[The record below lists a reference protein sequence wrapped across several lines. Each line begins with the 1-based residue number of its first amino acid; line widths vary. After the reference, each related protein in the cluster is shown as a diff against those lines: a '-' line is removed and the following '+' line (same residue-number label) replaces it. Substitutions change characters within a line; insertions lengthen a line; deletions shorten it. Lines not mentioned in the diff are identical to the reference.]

1 MRIIH
6 FIDSLEK
13 VNFGVWSAALI
24 PSKELKEQFGIE
36 TIAFYPN
43 PSYPV
48 DEQDLYGAKGIE
60 LSVFELKAG
69 VNNIVNKY
77 KLNPETD
84 IICTH
89 GSWRYP
95 TKWAY
100 QLSIKGFKWVYCPQ
114 GMLEPWSM
122 AQKAWLKKVYLKLVE
137 GPSVSKCTLIRAVS
151 SPEMERLK
159 AMFPKQN
166 IAWIPNGSNPVEVNY
181 PKTLQPRTFLFISR
195 INKKKGIIPLVKA
208 WKQSALFNKA
218 NEQLII
224 AGPDDGD
231 LVYLKEELNNQTEFG
246 NIRYLGPVFGPQKQE
261 LLQMASFFCLPTVSE
276 GFPSS
281 IVEALH
287 YGVLPITTQG
297 ANFPELFKENLA
309 IDCGTTISD
318 IIIALDEAAEMDAKQ
333 TEAYAVKAQE
343 FARIGFSV
351 ERIAQMQAHQFSQLL
366 KLRH

>member
-24 PSKELKEQFGIE
+24 PSQELKERFGVE
-36 TIAFYPN
+36 SIAFYPI
-43 PSYPV
+43 PGYSV
-48 DEQDLYGAKGIE
+48 KAEDLYGAKGYP
-60 LSVFELKAG
+60 LSVADLKAG
-69 VNNIVNKY
+69 IKGLAVKH

-100 QLSIKGFKWVYCPQ
+100 QLSLKGFKWVYCPQ

-122 AQKAWLKKVYLKLVE
+122 AQKAWLKSVYLKLIE
-137 GPSVSKCTLIRAVS
+137 GPSVSKCALIRAVS
-151 SPEMERLK
+151 TPELNRLK
-159 AMFPKQN
+159 ERFPKQN
-166 IAWIPNGSNPVEVNY
+166 IAWIPNGSYPVDLDLN
-181 PKTLQPRTFLFISR
+181 KTINPRTWVFLSR
-195 INKKKGIIPLVKA
+195 INKKKGVVPLVKA
-208 WKQSALFNKA
+208 WKNSSLFNKEG
-218 NEQLII
+218 EQLWI

-231 LVYLKEELNNQTEFG
+231 LPLLKAELNQSDELG
-246 NIRYLGPVFGPQKQE
+246 NIRYLGPAFGKAKNE
-261 LLQMASFFCLPTVSE
+261 LLSLATFFCLPTVSE

-287 YGVLPITTQG
+287 YGIVPICSQG
-297 ANFPELFKENLA
+297 ANFPELFKAGLA
-309 IDCGTTISD
+309 IDCGTEVSEIQK
-318 IIIALDEAAEMDAKQ
+318 ALEEAVEMDAKQ
-333 TEAYAVKAQE
+333 TTELAIQGQH
-343 FARIGFSV
+343 FARKGFSV
-351 ERIAQMQAHQFSQLL
+351 AKVAEIQYEQFSALL